1 MNDLFLKDAIPVT
14 EQNWDDATAPLVS
27 VFSWSYN
34 HLDCISPSIDSILI
48 QKTTFPIEIII
59 HDDASNDGTIDV
71 IKEYEA
77 KYPKLFRN
85 IIQTENQWSQGKSVM
100 DPLMTAPRGKYIALT
115 HGDDYWT
122 DPYKLQKQVDYLN
135 VNEDAVLCFHPVKI
149 LMQDGLLRDDFI
161 TKVPDN
167 YKRIEVISAQGNF
180 LHTPSVVFRNVI
192 RQFPDMIHETPIG
205 DYFLQ
210 MLLAEHGEFHQLPDV
225 MAVYRHGVGV
235 WSNQEQFTRSLRT
248 AKTHAMLM
256 AYFTQAKNH
265 VIVEIFARRIAGFM
279 QRFSAEIENK
289 HIEYLIPNYEI
300 AVPVMQAMNRDLKKK
315 SDAVERL
322 KSSQLQTSSIK
333 KMVTELSRRIAHKLR
348 GNK

>member
-1 MNDLFLKDAIPVT
+1 MQRTDSNENITVSICCLAFNHAGFIAQTLDGFLLQRTSFDV
-14 EQNWDDATAPLVS
+14 
-27 VFSWSYN
+27 
-34 HLDCISPSIDSILI
+34 
-48 QKTTFPIEIII
+48 EIIV
-59 HDDASNDGTIDV
+59 HDDCSTDGTRQI
-71 IKEYEA
+71 IESYQE
-77 KYPKLFRN
+77 KYPN
-85 IIQTENQWSQGKSVM
+85 IVKPIFQLQNQYSLGLKPIFNHVF
-100 DPLMTAPRGKYIALT
+100 PKANGKYIALCE
-115 HGDDYWT
+115 GDDYWT

-135 VNEDAVLCFHPVKI
+135 VNEDAVLCFHPVQI
-149 LMQDGLLRDDFI
+149 LMQDGLLRDDFL

-167 YKRIEVISAQGNF
+167 YKRIEVIAAQGNF

-210 MLLAEHGEFHQLPDV
+210 MLLATHGEFHQLPDV
-225 MAVYRHGVGV
+225 MAVYRYGVGV
-235 WSNQEQFTRSLRT
+235 WSNEEQFTRSLRT
-248 AKTHAMLM
+248 AKTHALLM

-265 VIVEIFARRIAGFM
+265 MIVEILARRIAGFM
-279 QRFSAEIENK
+279 QRFSAEIENQ
-289 HIEYLIPNYEI
+289 HIEYLIPNSEI

-333 KMVTELSRRIAHKLR
+333 KMVTELSRRITHKLK